1 MRLSRRSF
9 LAGLAAP
16 ATPTDIRVFH
26 NDGGWCWFEDERV
39 LLLDGKVIGGV
50 VASGWRGPARKGQVE
65 VFEYD
70 LARKSS
76 QLFAL
81 KSPKTA
87 EDRRNWLD
95 DHNSP
100 AFVVRPDG
108 KLVTFYA
115 QHGREEKIYYRVSTS
130 PRRGHEWGE
139 ERVFIPSV
147 KTRATYQNLFYLS
160 GEKRIYDF
168 YRGFDNS
175 FKPSYAWSEDMGE
188 TWKPGGVL
196 INVPTQFRH
205 RPYVKYCSNGRD
217 TVHLL
222 YTDGHPRD
230 FDNSVYHVV
239 FRGGQLLSSEGLR
252 LASIMEGL
260 KSPDQGTLVYKGD
273 ANNVAWVHDTH
284 LDSQG
289 HPVVVFS
296 TQKDSAGLP
305 SKQGGHDFRYH
316 RAAWTGK
323 QWQVEEI
330 AFGGSKLYAG
340 EDDYTGLIALD
351 PYDTDSVF
359 ISTNADP
366 VTGLPLKSAA
376 DGQRHW
382 EIYRARKPVLGKWSW
397 IPVTK
402 DSTRD
407 NLRPVV
413 ASGDRNPRVVLWL
426 AGKIRSYTDFEYEV
440 VGFPEARR

>member
-1 MRLSRRSF
+1 
-9 LAGLAAP
+9 
-16 ATPTDIRVFH
+16 
-26 NDGGWCWFEDERV
+26 
-39 LLLDGKVIGGV
+39 
-50 VASGWRGPARKGQVE
+50 
-65 VFEYD
+65 
-70 LARKSS
+70 
-76 QLFAL
+76 
-81 KSPKTA
+81 
-87 EDRRNWLD
+87 
-95 DHNSP
+95 
-100 AFVVRPDG
+100 
-108 KLVTFYA
+108 
-115 QHGREEKIYYRVSTS
+115 
-130 PRRGHEWGE
+130 
-139 ERVFIPSV
+139 
-147 KTRATYQNLFYLS
+147 
-160 GEKRIYDF
+160 
-168 YRGFDNS
+168 
-175 FKPSYAWSEDMGE
+175 
-188 TWKPGGVL
+188 
-196 INVPTQFRH
+196 
-205 RPYVKYCSNGRD
+205 
-217 TVHLL
+217 
-222 YTDGHPRD
+222 
-230 FDNSVYHVV
+230 
-239 FRGGQLLSSEGLR
+239 
-252 LASIMEGL
+252 
-260 KSPDQGTLVYKGD
+260 
-273 ANNVAWVHDTH
+273 VAWVHDTH

-440 VGFPEARR
+440 VGFTEARR